1 MSCVGTVSTF
11 LSDDMLSKPEVL
23 GVRLVFVTCRLAV
36 AVFHRVCFAMYGSSA
51 FAGSNSVT
59 GSTNRR
65 CVTLVDKGQCRVV
78 VEPAICG
85 TGAVVHASASTAPA
99 VFDP

>member
-36 AVFHRVCFAMYGSSA
+36 TVFHRLCFAMNESSA
-51 FAGSNSVT
+51 FARSKSVT
-59 GSTNRR
+59 GYTNWWR
-65 CVTLVDKGQCRVV
+65 VTLVDKGQGAVAA
-78 VEPAICG
+78 EPAICG
-85 TGAVVHASASTAPA
+85 MGAAVHASVHLAAA
-99 VFDP
+99 VSDH